1 MKKTL
6 TCSVCHHKN
15 ESEVHTQL
23 VNICPENKKCI
34 SDLLNKSF
42 LSQITKTCAVCS
54 DDTIHLEHASLFSHP
69 NVLVII
75 INRYSFNNNARKD
88 KTHIIL
94 NRKIQHNSINYNL
107 VGAIF
112 HHGDSLNSGHYT
124 SKIYY
129 TDVAFHC
136 NDERITKQTPNEEL
150 SGDIYIAIYK
160 FCN

>member
-1 MKKTL
+1 MTKTLFTSILKKTL

-23 VNICPENKKCI
+23 VNIYPENKKCI

-54 DDTIHLEHASLFSHP
+54 DDTIHLEHATLFSHP

-124 SKIYY
+124 SKS
-129 TDVAFHC
+129 
-136 NDERITKQTPNEEL
+136 L
-150 SGDIYIAIYK
+150 
-160 FCN
+160 